1 MYILYIHKLTIVTCK
16 STTAARKSE
25 QLLSATHKRQ
35 FFHQLKILKNN
46 FYIHIYPETKYFVM
60 TKRF

>member
-1 MYILYIHKLTIVTCK
+1 MQADNSCTQIGTIM
-16 STTAARKSE
+16 
-25 QLLSATHKRQ
+25 SATHERQ